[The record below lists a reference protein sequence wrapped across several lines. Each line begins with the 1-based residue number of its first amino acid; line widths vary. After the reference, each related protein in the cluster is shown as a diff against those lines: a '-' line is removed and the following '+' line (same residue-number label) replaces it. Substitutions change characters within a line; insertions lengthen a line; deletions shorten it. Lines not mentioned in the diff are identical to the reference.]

1 MIEIRFTPWRP
12 FRAIRDLSRVR
23 AFTRRVQIE
32 GVKRFKGG
40 MGHYPPAS
48 APGAWPNRRTSR
60 LFGSVA
66 GRSSQWEATIGSN
79 MFYSIFLRMGTR
91 KMARRKMSDNALRE
105 AIGPARPALR
115 GFARWR
121 RGATA

>member
-12 FRAIRDLSRVR
+12 FHAFRDLSRVR
-23 AFTRRVQIE
+23 AFTRAVERE
-32 GVKRFKGG
+32 GVRRFKAG

-60 LFGSVA
+60 LHASVA
-66 GRSSQWEATIGSN
+66 GRSSQWEATIGSG

-105 AIGPARPALR
+105 AIPAARPALR

-121 RGATA
+121 HGPA